1 MVLRSIMLE
10 IKKLTKAYGKT
21 EVYSGFDLSV
31 EEGKITCILGESG
44 SGKTT
49 LLNCIAGLTGY
60 IGQITPVKCSYVF
73 QTPRLVPNLTAE
85 QNLSLV
91 CRDKARVCA
100 MLGDVGL
107 GEKRGA
113 YPKSLSGGQAQ
124 RVSLA
129 RAFLYESD
137 ALLMDEPFSS
147 LDLRLKNEMHSLFL
161 QINSR
166 YKRTVLFVTHDV
178 DEAVK
183 LADRLLV
190 LNGGK
195 IVFDCSPKAA
205 ERAADGFCEGL
216 RKRLISVLTE
226 G

>member
-1 MVLRSIMLE
+1 MLE
-10 IKKLTKAYGKT
+10 IKQLTKAYGKT
-21 EVYSGFDLSV
+21 EVYRGLDLSV

-49 LLNCIAGLTGY
+49 LLNCIAGLTDY

-91 CRDKARVCA
+91 CRDKSRICA
-100 MLGDVGL
+100 MLEVVGL

-113 YPKSLSGGQAQ
+113 YPKALSGGQAQ

-166 YKRTVLFVTHDV
+166 YRRTVLFVTHDV

-190 LNGGK
+190 LKGGK
-195 IVFDCSPKAA
+195 IVFDCAAEAA
-205 ERAADGFCEGL
+205 ERAKDGFCEGL
-216 RKRLISVLTE
+216 RKRLVSVLTE